1 MKTLVI
7 ATIFLTLVTVPA
19 FSQSRLSPEDLD
31 KIKLIVIEVVKKEI
45 TDSETRM
52 KDYVNVRFDA
62 LQKEIES
69 VDKRVTQATN
79 IIYGLIALIVV
90 AVGIPQII
98 AVWQGRRNQ
107 ELERQMAT
115 LLKRIEI
122 LEQQRIV
129 NP

>member
-1 MKTLVI
+1 MKTLII
-7 ATIFLTLVTVPA
+7 ATIFLTLITVPA

-62 LQKEIES
+62 LQKEIGAVEKQIES

-90 AVGIPQII
+90 AVGHSADHSCMAREKKPGIRETD
-98 AVWQGRRNQ
+98 GYTSQ
-107 ELERQMAT
+107 ED
-115 LLKRIEI
+115 
-122 LEQQRIV
+122 
-129 NP
+129 

>member
-1 MKTLVI
+1 
-7 ATIFLTLVTVPA
+7 
-19 FSQSRLSPEDLD
+19 
-31 KIKLIVIEVVKKEI
+31 
-45 TDSETRM
+45 M

>member
-1 MKTLVI
+1 MKTLII
-7 ATIFLTLVTVPA
+7 ATILLTLVTVPA

-107 ELERQMAT
+107 ELEKQMAT